1 MIEACDGRQGLQAYL
16 QHGRAAI
23 AFVFLD
29 LMMPVCDGFHAALG
43 IRSVESRRGWLPV
56 PLVAYTSE
64 DVRRGSPTWLQC
76 MHAGFNDVVV
86 RHDGGERVWVGAGM
100 RVGGPT
106 AAAPAPTCLHSSH
119 AATLAP
125 ALTRPPSPALRC
137 FCAAQAHGQAACRAA
152 AVPMAARPRPAALPG
167 EWQPRQPQRQRG

>member
-1 MIEACDGRQGLQAYL
+1 MLGALVKPHHLCAPEVHTLTVSRPPSHPPQLNLDVIEACDGRQGLQAYL

-86 RHDGGERVWVGAGM
+86 RHDGGERVWVQGCGC
-100 RVGGPT
+100 GG
-106 AAAPAPTCLHSSH
+106 
-119 AATLAP
+119 
-125 ALTRPPSPALRC
+125 R
-137 FCAAQAHGQAACRAA
+137 
-152 AVPMAARPRPAALPG
+152 
-167 EWQPRQPQRQRG
+167 QRQRRRPRAFIPAMQPPWPLL